1 MVYQATRAIHAH
13 LSRTTML
20 NVYIEEN
27 DQFSTV
33 CLDQSTQYGSQYTI
47 RFISQD
53 EDNDVAV
60 RVFDLL
66 SVKEKY
72 RGKVLT
78 VLNALNNRCRYVKFT
93 LDQDDSV
100 TAAYDYTVPTIHPAN
115 SAEEMIGH
123 FTRIIDE
130 AYPELMKALWSD

>member
-1 MVYQATRAIHAH
+1 MVHQATRAIQAY

-20 NVYIEEN
+20 NVYVEE
-27 DQFSTV
+27 DDTFSAV
-33 CLDQSTQYGSQYTI
+33 CLDRTTGYGSQYTI

-66 SVKEKY
+66 SVKEPS
-72 RGKVLT
+72 RGRVLP
-78 VLNALNNRCRYVKFT
+78 VINSLNNRFRYVKFT
-93 LDQDDSV
+93 LEQDGSV
-100 TAAYDYTVPTIHPAN
+100 NAEYDYPVPTIHPAN
-115 SAEEMIGH
+115 SAQEMIGH